1 MGNNQM
7 LNTLVFMMYRD
18 SSGGNITLSPRL
30 SPELA
35 EPVYS
40 SDIELSLLSG
50 TGVSD
55 GRMLANGI
63 CHNCRNWPEG
73 SINPNDTA
81 SPFIYAWGPYQSFK
95 SNAVSASVMIHEEF
109 GSLTMNLSQAI
120 GPAHAPNATSR
131 DEGKLTLDIVSD
143 SRYQYLNIST
153 RILALEY

>member
-18 SSGGNITLSPRL
+18 SSGGNITRSPRL

-55 GRMLANGI
+55 GRMLANAI
-63 CHNCRNWPEG
+63 CHN
-73 SINPNDTA
+73 
-81 SPFIYAWGPYQSFK
+81 
-95 SNAVSASVMIHEEF
+95 
-109 GSLTMNLSQAI
+109 
-120 GPAHAPNATSR
+120 
-131 DEGKLTLDIVSD
+131 
-143 SRYQYLNIST
+143 
-153 RILALEY
+153 